1 VANGKQRKM
10 RIFQLEDE
18 GQIIRGGDQLKNY
31 IIEYYR
37 GMFGHLE
44 DEQFSL
50 DKSLASYLQQVS
62 QEENEALIA
71 PFTEK
76 EVKEAIFQMKHNE
89 ASGPMVFKQ
98 SFTQSFGKSL
108 KGI

>member
-1 VANGKQRKM
+1 VANGKHRKT
-10 RIFQLEDE
+10 RIFQLENE
-18 GQIIRGGDQLKNY
+18 GQIIRGDDQLKNY
-31 IIEYYR
+31 ITEYYR
-37 GMFGHLE
+37 GKFGHLE

-50 DKSLASYLQQVS
+50 DGSLVSDLQQVS

-89 ASGPMVFKQ
+89 ASGPMVFK
-98 SFTQSFGKSL
+98 
-108 KGI
+108 

>member
-1 VANGKQRKM
+1 
-10 RIFQLEDE
+10 
-18 GQIIRGGDQLKNY
+18 
-31 IIEYYR
+31 
-37 GMFGHLE
+37 MF
-44 DEQFSL
+44 
-50 DKSLASYLQQVS
+50 V